1 MNDKKE
7 RIDRYMANISYAIGN
22 ISFSEEFS
30 NRHRKL
36 LINWVNNREF
46 EWYDFN
52 TLEIVDG
59 LKDGEEF
66 SLDFTGS
73 GRWSWENNLKWL
85 ISDDPDYVDK
95 VSKYQK
101 NLISFLYQE
110 NEPIEI
116 VFTDYEPGAGFIVDQ
131 AGTLNMIKN
140 ERGYY
145 ELSFNETSNQG
156 YDFNDFNRIELE
168 FEDGYILKG
177 GESEI
182 EEKLQEIYQEYRAKI
197 KGNFEQFKKD
207 CFNYIE
213 NSEDTKGGI
222 IIDKI
227 LYPDYLLEEVY
238 DFVD

>member
-1 MNDKKE
+1 MTKKKGL
-7 RIDRYMANISYAIGN
+7 IDMANVSYATGN
-22 ISFSEEFS
+22 ISFSEKFS
-30 NRHRKL
+30 NKYRQL
-36 LINWVNNREF
+36 LIDWGSNRNF
-46 EWYDFN
+46 DFYDFDD
-52 TLEIVDG
+52 LEIVDG
-59 LKDGEEF
+59 LKDGGEF

-73 GRWSWENNLKWL
+73 GRWNWENNLKWL
-85 ISDDPDYVDK
+85 ITDDPNYVDT
-95 VSKYQK
+95 VSEYQK
-101 NLISFLYQE
+101 ELVQASYQE
-110 NEPIEI
+110 KEEIEI

-131 AGTLNMIKN
+131 AGTLNVIKN

-238 DFVD
+238 DFVG